1 MDKENIISFLCADV
15 NIVAEVI
22 EKVMPVESSELYQE
36 MAFLVYDLL
45 SLVLCYAICSLN
57 LKTHALR
64 WKYHLLMDVKLLLSS
79 LVSLILYGLLCNR
92 G

>member
-15 NIVAEVI
+15 NIVAEII
-22 EKVMPVESSELYQE
+22 EKIMPVESSELYQE

-57 LKTHALR
+57 LKTHALTLEVPFADGCQAVTVFTGFSHTL
-64 WKYHLLMDVKLLLSS
+64 WAPM
-79 LVSLILYGLLCNR
+79 
-92 G
+92 